1 MASSKQTKRILTQG
15 TKIVT
20 STSNSRTR
28 PVSENDLKNFDT
40 DDSQE
45 EAAQQINASQSGEL
59 VEIFN
64 A

>member
-45 EAAQQINASQSGEL
+45 EAAQQINASQSG
-59 VEIFN
+59 
-64 A
+64 